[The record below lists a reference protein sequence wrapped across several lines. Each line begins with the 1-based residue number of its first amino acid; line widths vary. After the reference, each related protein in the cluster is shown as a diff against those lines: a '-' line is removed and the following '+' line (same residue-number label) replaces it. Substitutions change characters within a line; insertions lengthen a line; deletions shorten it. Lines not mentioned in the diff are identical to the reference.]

1 VQSLIDSKW
10 LTFQEQK
17 PSVEQ
22 NPLSGHTSS
31 TVNAIMKEG
40 GPILVRSIH
49 EMKKHIPLMSVLS
62 LKSFC
67 KT

>member
-22 NPLSGHTSS
+22 NPLSRHTSF
-31 TVNAIMKEG
+31 TVNAIMEEG

-49 EMKKHIPLMSVLS
+49 KMKKPMNEVFEAI
-62 LKSFC
+62 C
-67 KT
+67 